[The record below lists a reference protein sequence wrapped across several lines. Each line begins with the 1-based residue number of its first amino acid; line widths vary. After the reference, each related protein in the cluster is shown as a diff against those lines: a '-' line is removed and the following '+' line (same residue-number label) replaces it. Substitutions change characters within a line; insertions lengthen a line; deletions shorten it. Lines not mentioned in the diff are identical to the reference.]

1 MIEAG
6 GRVGSFDRTDPH
18 QVEVGVGQRL
28 RSVRIFASV
37 NRLKKLNIRY
47 CLIGS
52 KKRDKKSQAARI
64 FFIELETQITR

>member
-1 MIEAG
+1 VIEAG
-6 GRVGSFDRTDPH
+6 GRVGSFDRADPH

-37 NRLKKLNIRY
+37 NRLKKFNIRY
-47 CLIGS
+47 FLIGS

-64 FFIELETQITR
+64 FFIESTQITR